1 MITQYMYHGV
11 GMITQYMFHG
21 VGKTISEAGVS
32 LSLRLFVNNFE

>member
-32 LSLRLFVNNFE
+32 LSLRLLVNNFE